1 VGRGREREMTRGGLR
16 GGSGQ
21 ETGDRSQGAVV
32 SGQVGSANVGR
43 CEGGLEASA
52 DLVRSQLTDALAG
65 ITSESVSALE
75 ILEHLSEA
83 TFEELALVKE
93 TAEGL
98 LSLQSADAREQAQ
111 INAALAEADADI
123 AAGRLHSAQ
132 EIRQSLGL

>member
-1 VGRGREREMTRGGLR
+1 
-16 GGSGQ
+16 
-21 ETGDRSQGAVV
+21 
-32 SGQVGSANVGR
+32 
-43 CEGGLEASA
+43 
-52 DLVRSQLTDALAG
+52 LTDALAG